1 MKKRTLTV
9 MLTATMLFTGA
20 SFAEEAVNIN
30 IDAPAAEAAVSLR
43 NIKSMITVEEIG
55 ENYIIA
61 KTDSDTRIQLNISE
75 ATCIIDSETG
85 TAIDLTSIKAGD
97 VLSAEYSSIMTRSIP
112 AQTNAVVIASNV
124 EKGGLVNFI
133 EASSVSKTEDGNVV
147 VTDKASGLILTI
159 AKDASVTPYKTRNIV
174 RLDDIAEGTRFI
186 AWYDMETMSIPAQS
200 STKKIV
206 ILPELVE
213 GAEDE
218 AADEA
223 IDEAFTVE
231 DKLGYTEGIELAPDK
246 KITRS
251 DFAHIAYNMLNSVKP
266 FTADATE
273 NLFNDTDKK
282 EVNTLASIGIIAGK
296 GEKLFAPE
304 DLITRE
310 EAAVLLDRIA
320 KYLGIDMSMAK
331 IATGY
336 SDIETVSPWA
346 LSAVQNLS
354 ASNIISSKG
363 GAFNPKNDITA
374 AEAVEMLGSM
384 SDVFTGRK

>member
-1 MKKRTLTV
+1 

-20 SFAEEAVNIN
+20 SFAEEAVNIS
-30 IDAPAAEAAVSLR
+30 IDAPAADASVALR
-43 NIKSMITVEEIG
+43 NLKSMITVEEIG

-61 KTDSDTRIQLNISE
+61 KTDSDARIQFNISE
-75 ATCIIDSETG
+75 ATCIIDSATG
-85 TAIDLTSIKAGD
+85 TAIDLSSIKAGD
-97 VLSAEYSSIMTRSIP
+97 VLSAEYSSVMTRSIP
-112 AQTNAVVIASNV
+112 AQTSATVIAANV

-133 EASSVSKTEDGNVV
+133 EASSVSKNEDGDTV

-159 AKDASVTPYKTRNIV
+159 AKNASVTPYKTRNIV

-200 STKKIV
+200 ATNKIV

-213 GAEDE
+213 GTE
-218 AADEA
+218 DEA

-246 KITRS
+246 KITRA

-282 EVNTLASIGIIAGK
+282 EVNTLAGIGIIAGK

-320 KYLGIDMSMAK
+320 KYLGIDMSMAR

-336 SDIETVSPWA
+336 SDIESVSPWA

-354 ASNIISSKG
+354 ASNIISSEG

-384 SDVFTGRK
+384 EDVFTGRK

>member
-1 MKKRTLTV
+1 
-9 MLTATMLFTGA
+9 MLAATMLFTGA
-20 SFAEEAVNIN
+20 AFAEEAVNISLEP
-30 IDAPAAEAAVSLR
+30 PATEAALSLR
-43 NIKSMITVEEIG
+43 NLKSLITVEEVG
-55 ENYIIA
+55 EDYIIA
-61 KTDSDTRIQLNISE
+61 KTDADTRIQLNISD
-75 ATCIIDSETG
+75 ATCMLDSATG
-85 TAIDLTSIKAGD
+85 TPIDLSSVKTGD
-97 VLSAEYSSIMTRSIP
+97 ILSAEYSSVMTKSIP
-112 AQTNAVVIASNV
+112 AQTSALVIASNV
-124 EKGGLVNFI
+124 EKGGLVNYI
-133 EASSVSKTEDGNVV
+133 EAASVSKNENGDTI

-174 RLDDIAEGTRFI
+174 RLDDVSEGTRFI

-200 STKKIV
+200 STNKIV
-206 ILPELVE
+206 LLPELAE
-213 GAEDE
+213 GADDE
-218 AADEA
+218 AV
-223 IDEAFTVE
+223 DEAFTVE

-246 KITRS
+246 KITRA

-266 FTADATE
+266 FSSDVTE

-282 EVNTLASIGIIAGK
+282 EVNTLAGVGIIAGK

-336 SDIETVSPWA
+336 SDIEAVSSWA

-354 ASNIISSKG
+354 ASNIISSEG